1 MERLTRQETIMVGG
15 KEMAACNYKNDDC
28 NDSCMYGNCRWQEKA
43 NMLLK
48 EYEDTDLTPEQI
60 REMQELLSR
69 ENTTEIARSSR
80 DTDVL
85 IALEVLDKLSF
96 FGGQRAGRELWNDKS
111 RKVQDEDI
119 ASFNQNIEYLRDLIR
134 KHMND
139 GWIPV
144 EERLPEKNEYF
155 VDTSSNKEFPN
166 GYYRRLEI
174 AYMTDTVEYIHGY
187 YDGYKWMDEYLDAIK
202 NVVAWRIH
210 EPYRPERSSDEKE

>member
-1 MERLTRQETIMVGG
+1 MEREL
-15 KEMAACNYKNDDC
+15 
-28 NDSCMYGNCRWQEKA
+28 EKD
-43 NMLLK
+43 LK
-48 EYEDTDLTPEQI
+48 EIEYLIYVHKNRGNTNTQSVLERVHEIIEPCAKAARTLSEL
-60 REMQELLSR
+60 EKLLSR
-69 ENTTEIARSSR
+69 ENGPEITRSSR
-80 DTDVL
+80 D
-85 IALEVLDKLSF
+85 
-96 FGGQRAGRELWNDKS
+96 
-111 RKVQDEDI
+111 
-119 ASFNQNIEYLRDLIR
+119 
-134 KHMND
+134 ND

-210 EPYRPERSSDEKE
+210 EPYRPERSRNEE

>member
-1 MERLTRQETIMVGG
+1 MKG
-15 KEMAACNYKNDDC
+15 YKD
-28 NDSCMYGNCRWQEKA
+28 A
-43 NMLLK
+43 LK
-48 EYEDTDLTPEQI
+48 EDGVSEAFLEDCKRVAQKYKKD
-60 REMQELLSR
+60 
-69 ENTTEIARSSR
+69 
-80 DTDVL
+80 
-85 IALEVLDKLSF
+85 
-96 FGGQRAGRELWNDKS
+96 
-111 RKVQDEDI
+111 
-119 ASFNQNIEYLRDLIR
+119 
-134 KHMND
+134 ND

-144 EERLPEKNEYF
+144 EERLPEKNEYI

>member
-1 MERLTRQETIMVGG
+1 
-15 KEMAACNYKNDDC
+15 
-28 NDSCMYGNCRWQEKA
+28 
-43 NMLLK
+43 
-48 EYEDTDLTPEQI
+48 
-60 REMQELLSR
+60 MQEL
-69 ENTTEIARSSR
+69 EKIIEKMKEIKDGNRKEKLYAKYPPNSKNQ
-80 DTDVL
+80 
-85 IALEVLDKLSF
+85 EVLNAYSQ
-96 FGGQRAGRELWNDKS
+96 GY
-111 RKVQDEDI
+111 EDGTDNFYNAI
-119 ASFNQNIEYLRDLIR
+119 VDDVR
-134 KHMND
+134 KHMNA

-210 EPYRPERSSDEKE
+210 EPYRPERSRE

>member
-1 MERLTRQETIMVGG
+1 
-15 KEMAACNYKNDDC
+15 
-28 NDSCMYGNCRWQEKA
+28 
-43 NMLLK
+43 
-48 EYEDTDLTPEQI
+48 
-60 REMQELLSR
+60 MQELEKIL
-69 ENTTEIARSSR
+69 EEIGELRGQAGSECTSE
-80 DTDVL
+80 DHY
-85 IALEVLDKLSF
+85 IKKAWEHCLD
-96 FGGQRAGRELWNDKS
+96 R
-111 RKVQDEDI
+111 VVDI
-119 ASFNQNIEYLRDLIR
+119 IR

-139 GWIPV
+139 GWVSV
-144 EERLPEKNEYF
+144 EDRLPEKNEYF